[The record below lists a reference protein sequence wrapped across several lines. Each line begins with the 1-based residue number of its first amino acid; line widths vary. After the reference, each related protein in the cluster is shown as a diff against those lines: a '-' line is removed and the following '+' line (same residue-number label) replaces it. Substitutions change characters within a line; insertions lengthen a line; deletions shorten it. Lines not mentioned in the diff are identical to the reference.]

1 LLKTNTISFYLRL
14 KKTLSLR
21 FIAFL
26 VVVGFFIGI
35 APVFA
40 QTEISDKVVVLH
52 TQSGDMV
59 IELFPGDAP
68 RTVENF
74 LNLTEHGLY
83 DRTVFHRVIKDFM
96 IQGGDPKTK
105 PGGYKKLEEWGTGDA
120 GYTIPGEFNTI
131 KHKRGIVSMARS
143 SDPDSGSSQF
153 FIVHKDSPHLDQN
166 YAVFGRLATQT
177 SFETL
182 DKIAN
187 LENQGEPTNYVPFD
201 WGKGEIL
208 KAEVKNHSEIED
220 LLDQGEPERVSTG
233 TNQTT
238 QPYSNARLGFSFD
251 APAGWLVQEPQ
262 KLNLATPDV
271 VATGARVAGFT
282 PAISIS
288 VKDSN
293 GTSLKNYSTELK
305 KIIQPAID
313 SGILSL
319 LNEEMTTINGNDA
332 FVRDALGKFNMTSGT
347 LKVKF
352 KEVVIKSS
360 DKFYILTY
368 TNSENNFDAALPK
381 FNSVVNSF
389 KTPSAGEISD
399 IKQPNGGGGG
409 CLIATAA
416 HGSELAPQVQMLRE
430 IRDDVVFG
438 TASGITFMG
447 AFNDIYYSFSP
458 TIADWE
464 RQNPMFKEVVK
475 MAITPMLSTLSILNH
490 VEIDSEQEMLGYGI
504 GIIVLNG
511 VLYFVAPTIIVIK
524 AKKIA
529 KIIARI

>member
-1 LLKTNTISFYLRL
+1 MQFNSI
-14 KKTLSLR
+14 TLSIIITGTL
-21 FIAFL
+21 IGL
-26 VVVGFFIGI
+26 VP
-35 APVFA
+35 AFA

-68 RTVENF
+68 KTVANF

-143 SDPDSGSSQF
+143 SDPDSASSQF
-153 FIVHKDSPHLDQN
+153 FIVHKDSSHLDQN

-208 KAEVKNHSEIED
+208 KAEVKNHSEIKD
-220 LLDQGEPERVSTG
+220 LLDQGEPERVTVA
-233 TNQTT
+233 TNQTV

-251 APAGWLVQEPQ
+251 APTGWLVQEPQ
-262 KLNLATPDV
+262 KLNSLTPDV
-271 VATGARVAGFT
+271 VIVGSRIAGFT

-293 GTSLKNYSTELK
+293 GTSLKDYSIELK
-305 KIIQPAID
+305 KTIQPAID
-313 SGILSL
+313 SGILTL
-319 LNEEMTTINGNDA
+319 LNEKTTTINENNA
-332 FVRDALGKFNMTSGT
+332 FVRDAIGRFNTTSGT
-347 LKVKF
+347 IKVKF
-352 KEVVIKSS
+352 KEIVIENS

-368 TNSENNFDAALPK
+368 TNSENNFDTALPK
-381 FNSVVNSF
+381 FDDVVNSF
-389 KTPSAGEISD
+389 KTTTEGSD
-399 IKQPNGGGGG
+399 ITQQNKNNGG
-409 CLIATAA
+409 CLIATATY
-416 HGSELAPQVQMLRE
+416 GSELSSQVQMLRE
-430 IRDDVVFG
+430 FRDG
-438 TASGITFMG
+438 TMFDTTSGTVFMG

-458 TIADWE
+458 TLADWE
-464 RQNPMFKEVVK
+464 RQNPTFKEAVK
-475 MAITPMLSTLSILNH
+475 ITITPMLYTLSILNY
-490 VEIDSEQEMLGYGI
+490 VDIDSEKEMLGYGI
-504 GIIVLNG
+504 GVIMLNVG
-511 VLYFVAPTIIVIK
+511 LYFVAPVIIIVK
-524 AKKIA
+524 ARKIV
-529 KIIARI
+529 KTIARI